1 MGKNFTTKTASI
13 KATHAD
19 VRKLDAK
26 EIKIN
31 GENILDK
38 IKSSKT
44 TVLDE
49 RGTNVTP
56 YDLWGTRVETADD
69 GTVTVYHELIDAT
82 TDKYAEEKNGWNF
95 PYGLFE

>member
-1 MGKNFTTKTASI
+1 
-13 KATHAD
+13 
-19 VRKLDAK
+19 
-26 EIKIN
+26 
-31 GENILDK
+31 
-38 IKSSKT
+38 
-44 TVLDE
+44 
-49 RGTNVTP
+49 VTP